1 MRILSLETLQHL
13 LTSEHERVRLWATYQ
28 LLNEWRDE
36 PDPFIESMLDSPLPE
51 IREVA
56 IHLINRSGN
65 DRYAF
70 KLLGL
75 FQRSSGGMRCACAEA
90 LVQLNYEAAHPP
102 LFQWL
107 QRLLHADELNLP
119 ELQCAART
127 WLHTGLPEA
136 WDDLEEFLQAH
147 QTNHLKALTLF
158 EVLCQEANSPQRL
171 RCLLERYQYFR
182 KEFTDP
188 QFSQYLLSLFDFR
201 GLLEFIKMQFDAG
214 AGIGT
219 LYEVVMGSIEH
230 LAPRLPPQL
239 VRHLDALGE
248 QPEPRPL
255 LGLLQ
260 EAAQHWGAASGELV
274 LETLQGFLDF
284 IEPEWDQ
291 TIIRIQEAELLLLTA
306 LPLEA
311 LRDRLLEAVVPPEA
325 HWEELQALSASSL
338 ISVSQYAA
346 LIHHA
351 IQSGG
356 PPPRTLPRP
365 AAPRFSAKELLLLW
379 AWELPQPQVCNYPL
393 LLPHPWELEL
403 PLLNEQLAAVFGDAL
418 GDLLEAERH
427 EEVDY
432 ALQLFQQAPSE
443 PVLATLLEHFTPLLN
458 QHYTLFFDL
467 IERMPDVRFIPKL
480 LEHYR
485 EGEQGLA
492 QLIFLLCT
500 AHEQPCPDTID
511 ASCLVYSE
519 QQPLSVRISC
529 LACRA
534 SYHYHLKILYYDPE
548 ALEQRRPFQQDDLWT
563 PEPLHC
569 KNCGATMV
577 LRTDSGFRA
586 QLYTQLLTARLL
598 KLSDQEAQRLANI
611 RPLRFP
617 MWERRRHNPEAFLA
631 HARRVLEHHFGS
643 YEERALLLY
652 ELGRLYLELRQWDTA
667 QDFFRQSLQFP
678 GHPPATLFHLGAIAF
693 QQKNLYEARLHFSQ
707 LVETTSEE
715 DFHLEEE
722 NLHQLAQ
729 HYLEI
734 LDRPDIKRS
743 GFRLIS

>member
-1 MRILSLETLQHL
+1 MRILSQETLQHL
-13 LTSEHERVRLWATYQ
+13 LSSEQERVRLWATYQ

-36 PDPFIESMLDSPLPE
+36 PDQFIGPMLDSPLPE
-51 IREVA
+51 VREVA

-75 FQRSSGGMRCACAEA
+75 FQRSTGRLRCACAEA
-90 LVQLNYEAAHPP
+90 LVQLRYEAAHPP
-102 LFQWL
+102 LLQWL
-107 QRLLHADELNLP
+107 QRLLLADELNLP
-119 ELQCAART
+119 ELQCAARC
-127 WLHTGLPEA
+127 WLQTGLPEA
-136 WDDLEEFLQAH
+136 WDELEEFLQTH
-147 QTNHLKALTLF
+147 QSNHLKALTLF
-158 EVLCQEANSPQRL
+158 EVLCLEASTPPRL
-171 RCLLERYQYFR
+171 RRLLEQYQYFR

-219 LYEVVMGSIEH
+219 IYEVVMGSIEP
-230 LAPRLPPQL
+230 LSPRLPHPL
-239 VRHLDALGE
+239 VRDLDALGE
-248 QPEPRPL
+248 QPNPEKL
-255 LGLLQ
+255 LSLLQ
-260 EAAQHWGAASGELV
+260 NAAQHWGAAPGELV
-274 LETLQGFLDF
+274 QETLKGFADF
-284 IEPEWDQ
+284 IQPEWDQ

-311 LRDRLLEAVVPPEA
+311 LRGRILEAVHPPEA
-325 HWEELQALSASSL
+325 HWETLQALSASSL
-338 ISVSQYAA
+338 ISVGQYAELIQQA
-346 LIHHA
+346 LA
-351 IQSGG
+351 SGA
-356 PPPRTLPRP
+356 PPASLPRP
-365 AAPRFSAKELLLLW
+365 AHPRFSAKELLLLW
-379 AWELPQPQVCNYPL
+379 AWGLPAPQECNYPL
-393 LLPHPWELEL
+393 LLPHPWELDL
-403 PLLNEQLAAVFGDAL
+403 PALNESLVAVFCEAL
-418 GDLLEAERH
+418 GDLIDAERH

-443 PVLATLLEHFTPLLN
+443 QVLTTLLKCFTPLLN

-467 IERMPDVRFIPKL
+467 IERLPDARFIPKL

-492 QLIFLLCT
+492 QLTFLLCT
-500 AHEQPCPDTID
+500 AHQHPCPDGID
-511 ASCLVYSE
+511 ASCLTE
-519 QQPLSVRISC
+519 AEEQPLSVRITC
-529 LACRA
+529 IACRA
-534 SYHYHLKILYYDPE
+534 SYHYDLKVLYYDPE
-548 ALEQRRPFQQDDLWT
+548 ALEQRRPFQDEDLWT
-563 PEPLHC
+563 PDPLHC
-569 KNCGATMV
+569 KNCATTLV
-577 LRTDSGFRA
+577 LRTDSGFRT

-598 KLSDQEAQRLANI
+598 KLSEQEEQRLANI

-617 MWERRRHNPEAFLA
+617 VWEQRRHNPESFLA
-631 HARRVLEHHFGS
+631 YARRVLEHHFGTA
-643 YEERALLLY
+643 EERGMLLY

-667 QDFFRQSLQFP
+667 QDFLRQSLQFP

-715 DFHLEEE
+715 DFRFEEE